1 MGKGLLRLILDR
13 RAQTAFEYLLV
24 AGAVV
29 VLIAVAVMT
38 GFPAIWS
45 QFIGALCPS
54 VDPVGSTG
62 AGQCLG
68 R

>member
-1 MGKGLLRLILDR
+1 MGERLLRLILDR
-13 RAQTAFEYLLV
+13 RAQNAFEYLLV

-29 VLIAVAVMT
+29 VLIALAVMT
-38 GFPAIWS
+38 GFPAVWS
-45 QFIGALCPS
+45 QFIGFLCPS